1 MDFYIVLSLAT
12 VLGLISWWSFLAI
25 TALRDESSIQQD
37 KSVSS
42 RRFSRL
48 ANYLI
53 SMVHSWR

>member
-12 VLGLISWWSFLAI
+12 VLGLICWWSFLAI

-53 SMVHSWR
+53 SMVHSGR